1 MRPLTINIILPFPV
15 TKPVGGAK
23 IMYEYANR
31 LAGKGHKVSIFH
43 AVKRPFKKSSTPI
56 WVKWVIFML
65 RGVARPK
72 WFPLDKR
79 IKSVIVPSI
88 TDKHIPDADIVIST
102 WWQMTYAVSELSPS
116 KGKKFNLI
124 QDYEIW
130 KGMEEKVHAS
140 YSLPVHHLVI
150 ARYLQQLVADHSG
163 VQPVHIPNAIESKKF
178 FVQTPLQQRANASL
192 IMLYSEEPR
201 KGTPDGIAAL
211 KLVKQDHPEL
221 QVTFFGVYPRPQD
234 LPEWISYH
242 YRPGNLAELYNQAAI
257 FFSPSLGEGWA
268 LPPAEAMACGCAVV
282 CTNIGGHLDYAI
294 ENETALLAG
303 PGNVK
308 EMAEKINSVIDDHPL
323 RMKLAKGGSTLI
335 SSRFSWE
342 ASVQKLED
350 CFYKSPGGK

>member
-31 LAGKGHKVSIFH
+31 LAAKGHKVSVFH
-43 AVKRPFKKSSTPI
+43 AVKRPYKKSSTPT
-56 WVKWVIFML
+56 WVKWAIYML
-65 RGVARPK
+65 RGVSRPK
-72 WFPLDKR
+72 WFPLDER
-79 IKSVIVPSI
+79 IKSVIVPAI
-88 TDKHIPDADIVIST
+88 TDKYIPDADIVIST
-102 WWQMTYAVSELSPS
+102 WWQMTYAVNELAAS

-130 KGMEEKVHAS
+130 RGLEDKVHNS
-140 YSLPVHHLVI
+140 YSLPVNHLVI
-150 ARYLQQLVADHSG
+150 AKYLQKLVFDHSG
-163 VQPVHIPNAIESKKF
+163 VMPVHIPNAIEGKKF
-178 FVQTPLQQRANASL
+178 FVQNPPQQREQASL

-211 KLVKQDHPEL
+211 KLVKEAHPEFKA
-221 QVTFFGVYPRPQD
+221 TFFGVYQKPAD

-242 YRPGNLAELYNQAAI
+242 YRPANLVELYIQAAI

-294 ENETALLAG
+294 ENETALLAE
-303 PGNVK
+303 PKAVA
-308 EMAEKINSVIDDHPL
+308 EMAQKIGSLINDLSL
-323 RMKLAKGGSTLI
+323 RLKLAEGGSKLMSTQ
-335 SSRFSWE
+335 FSWE
-342 ASVQKLED
+342 NSVQKLKD
-350 CFYKSPGGK
+350 CFYKSL